1 MGPGADDIPPSTFLT
16 AHSSHICVTLSK
28 SVISGQMNSGSR
40 KVRTYLCGI

>member
-1 MGPGADDIPPSTFLT
+1 MGPGADDIPPST

-28 SVISGQMNSGSR
+28 SVISGHMNSGSR